1 MARLTG
7 IISKLKGSAGN
18 LTFRRDRGK
27 TLVSEKVTETT
38 NAKTELQL
46 KHRMKWANIIREYQ
60 VLQPYMKLAFGGT
73 RNGRNDYNKF
83 VSTNLSMI
91 PVYLTKAE
99 VNAGMCIVAP
109 YEITQGNVKS
119 STISGK
125 GKKAVTDIKLGNLNI
140 TEASTVAEFSNAVVQ
155 NNKLY
160 NYGDQITYFLVHQ
173 VVNEVTS
180 IPMAEVDACCIVL
193 DKSSEAKLLSLV
205 DARGFSVQEEHLA
218 AQADND
224 FGDHGMVWIHSRKQG
239 GKTLISTQCLIC
251 ENNLL
256 AEYQSEEAYQDAVD
270 SYGGVSDVYLTPSGK
285 LKPTSTSSSPVKP
298 AKPSTPS
305 DGSDSDNPSTLSNS
319 GSDSSDGETIEA

>member
-1 MARLTG
+1 MHRCSL
-7 IISKLKGSAGN
+7 
-18 LTFRRDRGK
+18 RDYSRYCRSIA
-27 TLVSEKVTETT
+27 V
-38 NAKTELQL
+38 
-46 KHRMKWANIIREYQ
+46 
-60 VLQPYMKLAFGGT
+60 
-73 RNGRNDYNKF
+73 
-83 VSTNLSMI
+83 
-91 PVYLTKAE
+91 
-99 VNAGMCIVAP
+99 
-109 YEITQGNVKS
+109 
-119 STISGK
+119 SGK
-125 GKKAVTDIKLGNLNI
+125 GKKAVTDIRLGNLNI

-173 VVNEVTS
+173 VVNEVTN

-205 DARGFSVQEEHLA
+205 DARGFSVQEGHLA

-319 GSDSSDGETIEA
+319 GSDSSNGETIEA

>member
-7 IISKLKGSAGN
+7 IISKLNGSAGN
-18 LTFRRDRGK
+18 LTFRQNGGQ
-27 TLVSEKVTETT
+27 TVVSEKITQTT
-38 NAKTELQL
+38 NAKTELQQKQRL
-46 KHRMKWANIIREYQ
+46 KWANIIREYQ

-83 VSTNLSMI
+83 MSTNLSMT

-99 VNAGMCIVAP
+99 VGTGMCIVAP
-109 YEITQGNVKS
+109 YEITHGTVRS
-119 STISGK
+119 IAVSGK

-173 VVNEVTS
+173 VVNEVTN

-205 DARGFSVQEEHLA
+205 DARGFSVQEGHLA

-305 DGSDSDNPSTLSNS
+305 DGSDSDNPSTLSNP
-319 GSDSSDGETIEA
+319 GNDSSDGEDFEA